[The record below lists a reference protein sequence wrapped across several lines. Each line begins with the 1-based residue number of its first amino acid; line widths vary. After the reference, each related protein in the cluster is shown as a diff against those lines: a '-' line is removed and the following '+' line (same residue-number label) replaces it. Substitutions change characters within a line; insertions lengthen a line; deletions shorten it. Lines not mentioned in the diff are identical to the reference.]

1 MSVEAKREQRMKIIL
16 NGKVFETAERK
27 AFAVREKLFCEKDV
41 LIVNGFQT
49 DEDKDLKEGDE
60 IFVIPKGSMPPE
72 DVLEKMLCARHTPGV
87 HQRLKNA
94 RVAIAGLGGLGS
106 NVAMALA
113 RTGVGELLLVDFDIV
128 EPSNLNRQHYC
139 IKHLGMKKTMALS
152 AQIKEVNPY
161 IHVKVRD
168 VKVDEQNVIS
178 IFKDYD
184 IVCEA
189 FDKADAKAMLISNLL
204 ASNSNVKIVS
214 GNGMAGFGSGNEIL
228 TRKRMKNLYICGD
241 ETTEAAEGCG
251 LMMPRVQICAGHQAN
266 MIIRLILE
274 IKDV

>member
-1 MSVEAKREQRMKIIL
+1 MKIIL
-16 NGKVFETAERK
+16 NGKIFHTEERNVFAI
-27 AFAVREKLFCEKDV
+27 REKLFCEKDV

-49 DEDKDLKEGDE
+49 DEDRALKEGDE
-60 IFVIPKGSMPPE
+60 IFVIPKGSMPSE
-72 DVLEKMLCARHTPGV
+72 DALEKMLCARHTPGV
-87 HQRLKNA
+87 HHRLKNA

-113 RTGVGELLLVDFDIV
+113 RTGIGELLLVDFDIV
-128 EPSNLNRQHYC
+128 EPSNLNRQHYS
-139 IKHLGMKKTMALS
+139 IKHLGMKKTQALLE
-152 AQIKEVNPY
+152 QIKEVNPY
-161 IHVKVRD
+161 IHVKVCD
-168 VKVDEQNVIS
+168 EKVDEQNVIS

-189 FDKADAKAMLISNLL
+189 LDKADAKAMLISNLL
-204 ASNSNVKIVS
+204 GSDPNIKIVS
-214 GNGMAGFGSGNEIL
+214 GNGMAGFGSSNEIQ
-228 TRKRMKNLYICGD
+228 TRKRMRNLYICGD
-241 ETTEAAEGCG
+241 EKTEAAEGCG